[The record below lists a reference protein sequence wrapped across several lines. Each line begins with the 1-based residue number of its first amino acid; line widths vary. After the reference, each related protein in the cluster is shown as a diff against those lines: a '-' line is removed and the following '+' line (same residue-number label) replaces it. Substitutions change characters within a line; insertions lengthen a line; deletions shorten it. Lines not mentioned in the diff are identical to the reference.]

1 MDKVIYFLKALVLAI
16 MLRCTMNYLLPSP
29 ETITF
34 KILDGLVFGVLTVLL
49 INWIIG
55 FLEVFTKINRSFMSI
70 LELLSVRTL
79 NVNKAIGIN

>member
-1 MDKVIYFLKALVLAI
+1 

-34 KILDGLVFGVLTVLL
+34 KILDGLAFGVLTVLL

-55 FLEVFTKINRSFMSI
+55 FLRSI
-70 LELLSVRTL
+70 HK
-79 NVNKAIGIN
+79 NKSFIYVCFRIVKGSKSQYQ

>member
-1 MDKVIYFLKALVLAI
+1 

-34 KILDGLVFGVLTVLL
+34 KILDGLVFAVLTVLL

-55 FLEVFTKINRSFMSI
+55 FLKKYSQ
-70 LELLSVRTL
+70 
-79 NVNKAIGIN
+79 K

>member
-1 MDKVIYFLKALVLAI
+1 

-34 KILDGLVFGVLTVLL
+34 KILDGLAFGVLTVLL

-55 FLEVFTKINRSFMSI
+55 FLRSIHKINRSFMSV
-70 LELLSVRTL
+70 LELL
-79 NVNKAIGIN
+79 GF

>member
-55 FLEVFTKINRSFMSI
+55 IFKKYSQ
-70 LELLSVRTL
+70 
-79 NVNKAIGIN
+79 K

>member
-1 MDKVIYFLKALVLAI
+1 MDKVNYFLKALVLTI
-16 MLRCTMNYLLPSP
+16 MLRCTMNYLFPSP

-55 FLEVFTKINRSFMSI
+55 FLKKYSQ
-70 LELLSVRTL
+70 
-79 NVNKAIGIN
+79 K